1 MTTDNKVK
9 TTDINNPII
18 VPCDPNNVNALT
30 WFSGD
35 AQNLRTWCGL
45 LFNGSVD
52 ISDPN
57 IQNIKAAALAFL
69 GQLQDD
75 INTINEI
82 LKKY

>member
-1 MTTDNKVK
+1 MTKDKDNTTDKN
-9 TTDINNPII
+9 DSII
-18 VPCDPNNVNALT
+18 VPFDPNNLNALT

-35 AQNLRTWCGL
+35 AQNLKTWCGL

-57 IQNIKAAALAFL
+57 IKMTKEAALAFL
-69 GQLQDD
+69 AQLQDD